1 MVSRGNVLVV
11 DDEVNLCRIIGAK
24 LAKSGYSVV
33 VVHDGAQAVE
43 KVRESEFDVVLLD
56 LILPKMDGL
65 AALAEIRNIRSGLP
79 VIVMTACENAD
90 AVEQARS
97 YGVSAYV
104 NKPFDLDCLVSLVS
118 NTSPFKSEARDRKMG
133 ESTVLFSK
141 DQPIT
146 LEVQNGYP
154 GRSYPSRVCDK
165 DEHTL
170 TVLAPCAGNGAVSL
184 HPRASL
190 KVGLTARDAHYSFS
204 THVLTAVETP
214 ERVLVLDKPSV
225 IYRVQRREHLRVPM
239 VMPVGYAPSSRDGS
253 DVTSTLKDAELVD
266 LSRGGACIRVSEKI
280 DPATVLSLEL
290 RPQSDIEKLNAVAQV
305 MRAEP
310 AADPDQD
317 GWLLGCQFII
327 ADPSIHKLVDG

>member
-1 MVSRGNVLVV
+1 MVSRGNILVV

-33 VVHDGAQAVE
+33 AVHDGAQAVE

-90 AVEQARS
+90 AVEQARN

-118 NTSPFKSEARDRKMG
+118 NTSPFKPEVRDRKPG
-133 ESTVLFSK
+133 DSTVLFSK

-154 GRSYPSRVCDK
+154 GRTYPSRVCDK
-165 DEHTL
+165 GEHTL
-170 TVLAPCAGNGAVSL
+170 TVLAPSGENGAVSL
-184 HPRASL
+184 HPRASV

-214 ERVLVLDKPSV
+214 ERVLVLDKPGV
-225 IYRVQRREHLRVPM
+225 IYRVQRREHPRIPM
-239 VMPVGYAPSSRDGS
+239 TMPVGYALSSRDGS
-253 DVTSTLKDAELVD
+253 DVTSALKDAELVD
-266 LSRGGACIRVSEKI
+266 LSRGGACIRVAEKI
-280 DPATVLSLEL
+280 DPGAVLSIEL
-290 RPQSDIEKLNAVAQV
+290 RPQSEIDRVNAVAQV
-305 MRAEP
+305 MRADLGED
-310 AADPDQD
+310 ADRD

-327 ADPSIHKLVDG
+327 ADPSLHKLVSG